1 MSSILKALKK
11 LDDDLPRKRRAV
23 IWPSRSTP
31 RKAIRRWDIGSGQS
45 TSLLWGLLAVAVIIV
60 VGGIFLYFK
69 PTSDDETDTV
79 ATVKRSISLPSQKV
93 SVPKTS
99 SPPPVRPQPK
109 RQSPQAS
116 APAPPAKTQPKP
128 VVPADK
134 PASAPVV
141 KKKPPPPVKKPPP
154 TIKKPAQPKGPAMA
168 SLPVLK
174 SELELQAISW
184 APAAGDRLA
193 VINGNIVREGAS
205 LEGYVIVQIDKDEVA
220 VRKGAEQWKLV
231 FDLK

>member
-31 RKAIRRWDIGSGQS
+31 RKTVRRWDIGSGQS
-45 TSLLWGLLAVAVIIV
+45 TSLLWGLLAVAAIIV
-60 VGGIFLYFK
+60 VGGLFLYFK
-69 PTSDDETDTV
+69 PTSDDGTGTV
-79 ATVKRSISLPSQKV
+79 ATVTRSISQPDQKV
-93 SVPKTS
+93 SGPKTS

-109 RQSPQAS
+109 KQPAQAS
-116 APAPPAKTQPKP
+116 APAPPAKTPPKP
-128 VVPADK
+128 VVPAKK
-134 PASAPVV
+134 PVPVV
-141 KKKPPPPVKKPPP
+141 KKKPPTPVKKPPP
-154 TIKKPAQPKGPAMA
+154 AKKKPAQPKGPAMA